1 MKPVIIDHNGQLFE
15 AVPYTQD
22 DVQQRIAIFNR
33 RDTSQPEYD
42 DRERERIRQTK
53 AFVKAG
59 VHYLKLHEPMVGSN
73 IDTEV

>member
-1 MKPVIIDHNGQLFE
+1 MSKVLIAHEGNIYE

-22 DVQQRIAIFNR
+22 DVQARIEIFNR

-53 AFVKAG
+53 AYVNAG
-59 VHYLKLHEPMVGSN
+59 LSYLKLHAFG
-73 IDTEV
+73 DL